1 MEYSF
6 IESKLVATQTRNDTI
21 NKYGS
26 IQEIRCQP
34 TTTFY
39 IRECM
44 CHDDIYIY
52 IYINIYIYIMYR
64 TLLVICLLQAQLLAL
79 GRVPML
85 FNQAPPYSQPICVV
99 LFVCCCW
106 RQHSIVVMV
115 LKNQVMDSFQQ
126 SMTLTLP
133 LYFILCS
140 IGSTNDHNQT
150 TTTYQPT
157 PQPTPNQL
165 THSLIIT
172 NK

>member
-52 IYINIYIYIMYR
+52 IYIYY
-64 TLLVICLLQAQLLAL
+64 
-79 GRVPML
+79 VPDLTRYM
-85 FNQAPPYSQPICVV
+85 FTPSTTTRSTSTDVQPSSTVFPTNLCCW
-99 LFVCCCW
+99 FCCCCW

-115 LKNQVMDSFQQ
+115 LKNQVMDSFQK
-126 SMTLTLP
+126 SITLTLP
-133 LYFILCS
+133 LYFIMCS
-140 IGSTNDHNQT
+140 IGSTNDNNQNNDKRYT
-150 TTTYQPT
+150 VYHDVQVYTG
-157 PQPTPNQL
+157 
-165 THSLIIT
+165 I
-172 NK
+172 